1 MKFFF
6 KKGNTA
12 VSGKCTYYKY
22 VLFFLSLF
30 LLFSLLFVKI
40 AFKINASKFHTFGS
54 SIFPFFTSSPF
65 FFVFL
70 VYHCNDYIFI
80 NLYHIP
86 PISTFQYYILRYL
99 YCTVQLFPLDPFFCD
114 FLSFECNLLTLF
126 KCSFNEVTPTCAI
139 NSGNKSFR
147 ITL

>member
-1 MKFFF
+1 MYVLYGTSFFF
-6 KKGNTA
+6 
-12 VSGKCTYYKY
+12 VS
-22 VLFFLSLF
+22 FSLF
-30 LLFSLLFVKI
+30 LPPFCQNCVQHKRLKIPYLRYFYFPFLYVFFSLLCI
-40 AFKINASKFHTFGS
+40 S
-54 SIFPFFTSSPF
+54 SVP
-65 FFVFL
+65 
-70 VYHCNDYIFI
+70 HCNDYIFI

-86 PISTFQYYILRYL
+86 PISSNTDILRYL